1 MKWIS
6 ILQLKSIFLSQNIM
20 QKLEFNLE
28 GPYIELIQ
36 LLKAIGVAQT
46 GGHAKM
52 IVDEEDVLRN
62 GEIETRRRAKIVVGD
77 VIVIGGE
84 VEVTVI

>member
-1 MKWIS
+1 
-6 ILQLKSIFLSQNIM
+6 M
-20 QKLEFNLE
+20 QKLDFELE

-52 IVDEEDVLRN
+52 IVDEEDVVRN
-62 GEIETRRRAKIVVGD
+62 GEIETRRRAKIIVGD

-84 VEVTVI
+84 VEVTVV

>member
-1 MKWIS
+1 
-6 ILQLKSIFLSQNIM
+6 M
-20 QKLEFNLE
+20 QKLNFNLE

-52 IVDEEDVLRN
+52 IVDEEDVVRN

-77 VIVIGGE
+77 VIVVGDE
-84 VEVTVI
+84 VEISIVSS

>member
-1 MKWIS
+1 
-6 ILQLKSIFLSQNIM
+6 M
-20 QKLEFNLE
+20 QKLDFNLE

-36 LLKAIGVAQT
+36 LLKAIGVAHT

-84 VEVTVI
+84 VEVTVV

>member
-1 MKWIS
+1 
-6 ILQLKSIFLSQNIM
+6 M
-20 QKLEFNLE
+20 QKLDFNLE

-52 IVDEEDVLRN
+52 IVDEEDVVRN
-62 GEIETRRRAKIVVGD
+62 GEIETRRRAKIIVGD

-84 VEVTVI
+84 VEVTVV